1 MVAPEP
7 SLKADLQSDILAPGL
22 RIAATEQGTTT
33 TLAFEGE
40 WGLAERDDSHA
51 AVEAA
56 LERGPECLVLDLGR
70 VSFID
75 SAGIHVV
82 VTAAKRCG
90 ERNVHCVILPGPPPV
105 HRVFEICQLTNLLPF
120 ASQAPGH
127 GPRDAGSGPHPERRA
142 L

>member
-1 MVAPEP
+1 VVAPDP
-7 SLKADLQSDILAPGL
+7 SRKADLRSDILTPEL
-22 RIAATEQGTTT
+22 RVAVTEQGTTT

-40 WGLAERDDSHA
+40 WGLAESEDSLA

-56 LERGPECLVLDLGR
+56 LERRPECLVLDLGQ
-70 VSFID
+70 VGFID

-90 ERNVHCVILPGPPPV
+90 ERNVHCVIIPGPPPV

-120 ASQAPGH
+120 ASQVPGH
-127 GPRDAGSGPHPERRA
+127 GARDLGSHQERRA